1 MENLRSTP
9 STFAPHEARRYGRQ
23 MLLPTIAAQGQH
35 NLLNSKVLVIG
46 AGGIGS
52 SAALYLAAA
61 GVPIT
66 ILDNDVVEE
75 SNLHR

>member
-1 MENLRSTP
+1 MNGGEERSFT
-9 STFAPHEARRYGRQ
+9 PHEARRYGRQ
-23 MLLPTIAAQGQH
+23 MLLPTIAASGQR

-66 ILDNDVVEE
+66 VLDHDLVEE

>member
-1 MENLRSTP
+1 
-9 STFAPHEARRYGRQ
+9 
-23 MLLPTIAAQGQH
+23 MLLPTIAAQGQR